1 MTTRQE
7 NPENREPRGPTPGPG
22 GVTGLL
28 LVAAFLFVVGAVPLQ
43 LAFGEAGI
51 ILAQLL
57 LLLLPVLVF
66 LRRGGYDPVRTLSL
80 RLPNRGQVLGG
91 VLVLFGGLQLAWFLT
106 WLQSF
111 VVPVPVE
118 MIELMSEVLTADS
131 VGRFLWLLL
140 MAAVVPAVVEETLF
154 RGAALSGFRRGLPAL
169 PAVIVAGAIFGLFHL
184 TPDTVFRFLPTAWL
198 GILLGWIVVVSGSLP
213 LAILLHFLNNGLIL
227 ALTMI
232 PATREQVT
240 GPEEVPPFLLL
251 PVALAMLLW
260 GLRTLHRASAGPT
273 DATERPG
280 AGPTGSGITGSD
292 PSGSSPT
299 G

>member
-1 MTTRQE
+1 MTIR
-7 NPENREPRGPTPGPG
+7 PENREARGPRGPTPGPG

-111 VVPVPVE
+111 VLPVPVE
-118 MIELMSEVLTADS
+118 VFELMSEVLTADS

-169 PAVIVAGAIFGLFHL
+169 PAVIVAGAVFGLFHL
-184 TPDTVFRFLPTAWL
+184 TPDTAFRFLPTAWL
-198 GILLGWIVVVSGSLP
+198 GILLGWVVVVSGSLP
-213 LAILLHFLNNGLIL
+213 LAMLLHFLNNGMIL
-227 ALTMI
+227 ALTTI
-232 PATREQVT
+232 PATRNQVA
-240 GPEEVPPFLLL
+240 GPEEVPPLLL
-251 PVALAMLLW
+251 FPVALAMLLW
-260 GLRTLHRASAGPT
+260 GLRTLHRASAGRPESGESSAANPT
-273 DATERPG
+273 R
-280 AGPTGSGITGSD
+280 
-292 PSGSSPT
+292 
-299 G
+299 

>member
-1 MTTRQE
+1 VTVRQE
-7 NPENREPRGPTPGPG
+7 TPNTREPRGPVPGPG

-43 LAFGEAGI
+43 LAFGEVGI

-80 RLPNRGQVLGG
+80 RFPNRGQVWGG

-111 VVPVPVE
+111 VLPVPVE
-118 MIELMSEVLTADS
+118 VIEMMAEVLTADS
-131 VGRFLWLLL
+131 AGRFLWLLL

-154 RGAALSGFRRGLPAL
+154 RGAALSGFRRGMPAL
-169 PAVIVAGAIFGLFHL
+169 PAVIIAGAVFGLFHL
-184 TPDTVFRFLPTAWL
+184 TPDTAFRFLPTAWL

-213 LAILLHFLNNGLIL
+213 LAMLLHFLNNGMIL
-227 ALTMI
+227 ALTTI
-232 PATREQVT
+232 PATRDRVA
-240 GPEEVPPFLLL
+240 GPEEVPPLLL
-251 PVALAMLLW
+251 FPVALAMLLW
-260 GLRTLHRASAGPT
+260 GLRTLHRASDGRADSVERSSAGS
-273 DATERPG
+273 
-280 AGPTGSGITGSD
+280 AG
-292 PSGSSPT
+292 
-299 G
+299 